1 MTQLFQIPQVI
12 GLTYQK
18 YLHLSGAQDTNNTL
32 PVMEYKL
39 SALQLH
45 DQAMEGIHGMEME
58 LATCLGAV
66 MAQVGLVF
74 IQLVLW

>member
-1 MTQLFQIPQVI
+1 MI

-18 YLHLSGAQDTNNTL
+18 YLHLSSQQDNNAI
-32 PVMEYKL
+32 PAAEYKL

-45 DQAMEGIHGMEME
+45 DQAMNGIHGMEME

-66 MAQVGLVF
+66 MTQVNITFYFYL
-74 IQLVLW
+74 LK